1 MQVPDAKTGDES
13 PAASTSCVDDASGPD
28 SLEDAKVTAVM
39 QEDPFIV
46 GGPMSSVELS
56 NRAGLTNRAQ

>member
-13 PAASTSCVDDASGPD
+13 PTASTSGVDDAHRPD
-28 SLEDAKVTAVM
+28 SLEDAKLAAAM

-46 GGPMSSVELS
+46 GGSLSSVELS
-56 NRAGLTNRAQ
+56 NRAGLTNRA